1 MFTAMW
7 VLIGIVV
14 SFLGGL
20 LAPGLGSLR
29 DRLKDWPVTI
39 IAGVLFVEFL
49 IGAISFL
56 WVLIGTPIQWAIDT
70 FGN

>member
-7 VLIGIVV
+7 ELIGIAI
-14 SFLGGL
+14 SFLAGL
-20 LAPGLGSLR
+20 LVPYGSLR
-29 DRLKDWPVTI
+29 DRIENWPVTI
-39 IAGVLFVEFL
+39 FVGVLFVEFL